1 MISDKTR
8 AETHAESNTYI
19 FSTQEKQQPVVLKN

>member
-19 FSTQEKQQPVVLKN
+19 FSTQEKQ